1 MREYLLAVVLAVA
14 VVLTII
20 FIGSAVT
27 GLVRGRVKVEPS
39 QPWFVLRE
47 RPVQFMACALWYVGW
62 GIMWAVASARL
73 ATQLLK

>member
-1 MREYLLAVVLAVA
+1 MREYLHAVAFAVA

-20 FIGSAVT
+20 FIGSAVA

-47 RPVQFMACALWYVGW
+47 RPVQSMACALWYLGW
-62 GIMWAVASARL
+62 GIMWAVASAHL
-73 ATQLLK
+73 ASQLLK